1 MDSLTQ
7 IVLGAAVGEVVLGRR
22 IGNRAQLV
30 GAIAGTL
37 PDLDILATMY
47 LKDDLSE
54 LVIHRSYS
62 HALFSH
68 FMLAFPFAWLCWWLG
83 RPSNREAGT
92 LIDEGSITRP
102 RVEYKYWY
110 LLWFLCL
117 STHAILDSFTTYGT
131 QLLLPFTNHLIGFN
145 NISVI
150 DPLYTLPFMAILI
163 YCLCLK
169 RDNPKRIRWAWRSIY
184 ISSAYMLL
192 TFVVKGYVHN
202 TFTGSLREQGL
213 SYNHL
218 STSPTFFNNALWA
231 GMAYDDST
239 LIVGEFSILQK
250 DKSIDY
256 VQYKRNLHLEKD
268 FQGKELETLKWFS
281 QGLYFLELK
290 DSQTLDFYI
299 VKWGRSDFT
308 KEKPKEAFI
317 FYYEIRKED
326 GKCRMSAIR
335 PSFKKGDFAKFF
347 GLLWDRIWSK

>member
-22 IGNRAQLV
+22 IGNRAQLA

-54 LVIHRSYS
+54 ILIHRSYS
-62 HALFSH
+62 HALLSH
-68 FMLAFPFAWLCWWLG
+68 VVLAFPFAWLCWWLNK
-83 RPSNREAGT
+83 RK
-92 LIDEGSITRP
+92 
-102 RVEYKYWY
+102 VEYTSWYW
-110 LLWFLCL
+110 LWFLCL

-131 QLLLPFTNHLIGFN
+131 QLLLPFTNKLIGFN

-169 RDNPKRIRWAWRSIY
+169 RENPNRHKWAWRSIY
-184 ISSAYMLL
+184 LSSAYMLL
-192 TFVVKGYVHN
+192 TFGIKWYVNN
-202 TFTGSLREQGL
+202 TFERAFREQQI

-231 GMAYDDST
+231 GMAYNDSN
-239 LIVGEFSILQK
+239 LFIGEYSILQK
-250 DKSIDY
+250 DKWIDF
-256 VQYKRNLHLEKD
+256 VHYKRNLHLGKE
-268 FQGKELETLKWFS
+268 FESKELETLKWFS
-281 QGLYFLELK
+281 QGLYFLEKK
-290 DSQTLDFYI
+290 DSQTLTVYI
-299 VKWGRSDFT
+299 VKWGRASYQKT
-308 KEKPKEAFI
+308 VPKEAFV

-326 GKCRMSAIR
+326 GKFKLTTIR
-335 PSFKKGDFAKFF
+335 PHFKEGDFSKAF
-347 GLLWDRIWSK
+347 GQLWRRIWTK

>member
-7 IVLGAAVGEVVLGRR
+7 IVLGAAVGEVVLGKK
-22 IGNRAQLV
+22 IGNRAQLI

-47 LKDDLSE
+47 FKDDLSE
-54 LVIHRSYS
+54 LLIHRSYS

-68 FMLAFPFAWLCWWLG
+68 FILAFPFALLTWWMFG
-83 RPSNREAGT
+83 RKE
-92 LIDEGSITRP
+92 
-102 RVEYKYWY
+102 KYISWY
-110 LLWFLCL
+110 WLWFLCL
-117 STHAILDSFTTYGT
+117 ATHAILDSFTTYGT

-163 YCLCLK
+163 YCLFLK
-169 RDNPKRIRWAWRSIY
+169 RDNPRRMVWAWRSIY

-192 TFVVKGYVHN
+192 TFGVKAYVHN
-202 TFTGSLREQGL
+202 TFTNSLKDQGIT
-213 SYNHL
+213 YNCL
-218 STSPTFFNNALWA
+218 STSPTFFNNSLWA

-239 LIVGEFSILQK
+239 LTIGEFSVLQK

-256 VQYKRNLHLEKD
+256 VQYKRNLHLEKG

-290 DSQTLDFYI
+290 DSQTLNFYV

-308 KEKPKEAFI
+308 KIKPKEAFI
-317 FYYEIRKED
+317 FYYEIRKEN
-326 GKCRMSAIR
+326 GRLKMNTIR
-335 PSFKKGDFAKFF
+335 PTFNKGDFSKFF
-347 GLLWDRIWSK
+347 GQLWNRIWSK